1 MNRREDDLN
10 KQRTIQEDQLTQEF
24 TKIEEERAQQLRKI
38 QKRKEEL
45 QIQDKEL
52 QSHLDRMETARQKL
66 D

>member
-1 MNRREDDLN
+1 MN